1 MYIVKSFKEINK
13 ELSKEVCAGIRD
25 SNQMSFGMYL
35 ENNLITAMQENEDS
49 NNVVVAKTSQA
60 HDYIFG
66 ADFKMSFINPFDD
79 RVDGMSMYADI
90 TLNLNK
96 PNVQWLGLN
105 GNIFFLKKRID
116 GADTLLTLENGLK
129 VHLGI
134 KSRSGNKFFYKKP
147 VLVIGLSG
155 DGFITNCMFSE
166 NDICML
172 VNLIRRAGFYV
183 AYHMH
188 TKWLGEVTKGAGKR
202 ASDMISVNEAF
213 AEIAFEKEEE

>member
-13 ELSKEVCAGIRD
+13 EISKEVCAGIRD
-25 SNQMSFGMYL
+25 TNQMSFGMYL
-35 ENNLITAMQENEDS
+35 ENNLICAMQENEDS

-66 ADFKMSFINPFDD
+66 ADFKISFINPYDE
-79 RVDGMSMYADI
+79 RIDGMSTYADI

-96 PNVQWLGLN
+96 ANVQWFKLDGFK
-105 GNIFFLKKRID
+105 FFLKKKVD
-116 GADTLLTLENGLK
+116 GADTLLTLDNGMK

-147 VLVIGLSG
+147 VLVVGLSG
-155 DGFITNCMFSE
+155 DGFITNCMFS
-166 NDICML
+166 DRDVSLL
-172 VNLIRRAGFYV
+172 VNLIRRASSYV
-183 AYHMH
+183 AYNIPN
-188 TKWLGEVTKGAGKR
+188 TWLGETSWGTGKR

-213 AEIAFEKEEE
+213 AEIAFDKEV